1 MPEINPFYLGTFLVY
16 LLIILGIGVWGYTR
30 SSTPLDFWA
39 FGQDMGP
46 WLATWSYVA
55 NFVSAVSVIGFIG
68 AVYGGGY
75 FLMTST
81 IFGLMLGTSV
91 LYFVVDRI
99 RELDMITLP
108 EILANITGYE
118 IARPLAGFVLLG
130 NAWIYLIMQLVGA
143 SLLVTTVTGISYTY
157 MVWVIGIVFIIYT
170 VLGGLVSVAWTDL
183 VQGSLMVGAIFLA
196 LGYMVWD
203 LGGLT
208 AINQQFA
215 ALDASNVLPLGGGA
229 LTILGVVASIV
240 AFFGTILTE
249 QQYFVRIAATKDVR
263 TAKFHLAA
271 SGVILSV
278 FYSALVILGGATTV
292 TLNTNNLGV
301 QNQDAAFPT
310 LLMEY
315 VPTSVGVIII
325 IAVMS
330 AILSTTDTRLHSVG
344 ITTARDIYSYFRPN
358 ADDDSLLRISR
369 IATVV
374 FGIAATAIAV
384 NPPGTIIELYNLRA
398 VLLTSAFLV
407 PLYAKIYW
415 QGVDGRAIITS
426 IIAGAVLGLGERFF
440 DFLNIPPTFVGAG
453 TALLIVLIGYFFL
466 SGSEPEGYS
475 PTND

>member
-1 MPEINPFYLGTFLVY
+1 MPTVNPFYLGTFVIY
-16 LLIILGIGVWGYTR
+16 LLIVLGIGIWGYTR
-30 SSTPLDFWA
+30 SSTALDFWA
-39 FGQDMGP
+39 FGQEMGP

-81 IFGLMLGTSV
+81 IFGLMLGTTA

-99 RELDMITLP
+99 REFNMLTLP

-118 IARPLAGFVLLG
+118 IARPVAGFVLLG
-130 NAWIYLIMQLVGA
+130 NAWVYLIMQLVGA
-143 SLLVTTVTGISYTY
+143 GLLVTTVTGVPYVY
-157 MVWVIGIVFIIYT
+157 MVWIIGFVFIIYT

-183 VQGSLMVGAIFLA
+183 LQGSLMVGAILIA
-196 LGYMVWD
+196 LGYMAWD
-203 LGGLT
+203 LGGI
-208 AINQQFA
+208 ASINQQFA
-215 ALDASNVLPLGGGA
+215 ALNASNVLPLGDGA
-229 LTILGVVASIV
+229 LTIIGVVASVV

-249 QQYFVRIAATKDVR
+249 QQYFIRIAATKDVK

-271 SGVILSV
+271 SGVILSI

-292 TLNTNNLGV
+292 ALNTNNLAV

-315 VPTSVGVIII
+315 VPTGIGVIII

-344 ITTARDIYSYFRPN
+344 VTTARDIYSYFRPDV
-358 ADDDSLLRISR
+358 DDDSLLRISR

-374 FGIAATAIAV
+374 FGIGATAIAV
-384 NPPGTIIELYNLRA
+384 DPPGSIIELYNLRA

-415 QGVDGRAIITS
+415 EGIDGRAIISS
-426 IIAGAVLGLGERFF
+426 IIAGTILGLGDRFF
-440 DFLNIPPTFVGAG
+440 ALLPVPPTFVGAG
-453 TALLIVLIGYFFL
+453 TALLVVIIGYVFL
-466 SGSEPEGYS
+466 SGSEPKEPS
-475 PTND
+475 PTSD